1 MKKKLGNAA
10 ALLFFVGIL
19 IYLLITAVSDLTN
32 KKDLHTINLAGAFE
46 VLEIEH
52 SINGLI
58 PVGTD
63 YYYIGIEEESY
74 DAYII
79 KASPKWLEKHFDSN
93 HMAKEAGG
101 IRITALADKVSDYKI
116 SRELHSRA
124 VQIEE
129 LMEGLNYPLG
139 TAYCLNMGY
148 KTGAVLKLIVVVL
161 CVALTITGIY
171 FVKNKSLVSSLFGK
185 CWLVALI
192 ITLILMM
199 KCVI

>member
-1 MKKKLGNAA
+1 MKKKLGNAVA
-10 ALLFFVGIL
+10 ILFFVGML
-19 IYLLITAVSDLTN
+19 IYLLITAVLDLTN

-63 YYYIGIEEESY
+63 HYYIGIEEESY

-79 KASPKWLEKHFDSN
+79 KASPKWFEKHFDSN

-124 VQIEE
+124 VQ
-129 LMEGLNYPLG
+129 MEGLNYPLG

-148 KTGAVLKLIVVVL
+148 KTEAVLKLIVVVL

-171 FVKNKSLVSSLFGK
+171 FVKNKGVVSSLFGK

-192 ITLILMM
+192 ITLVLLLRCPIFS
-199 KCVI
+199 